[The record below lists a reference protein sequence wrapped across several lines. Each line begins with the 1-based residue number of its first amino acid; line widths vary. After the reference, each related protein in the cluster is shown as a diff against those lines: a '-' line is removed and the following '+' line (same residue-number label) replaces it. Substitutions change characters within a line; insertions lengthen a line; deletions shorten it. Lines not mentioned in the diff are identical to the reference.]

1 MLGGHAY
8 RIEYV
13 VKDKT
18 EKRRGRKE
26 KKNKINWSDD
36 EETSDYYYKE

>member
-1 MLGGHAY
+1 MLGGQSY
-8 RIEYV
+8 RTEYV

-26 KKNKINWSDD
+26 KKHKVIWSDA